1 MDSYIPQ
8 SPSGMT
14 PRSFPASSGS
24 QNCLSSF
31 PPAMAYVPMQ
41 QWQQTYDLGL
51 ALSRG
56 TIFPELDL
64 PFVMGRC
71 Q

>member
-1 MDSYIPQ
+1 MDPYMSQTPSAVMPC
-8 SPSGMT
+8 SPSGGQQ
-14 PRSFPASSGS
+14 PAI
-24 QNCLSSF
+24 SSF

-51 ALSRG
+51 GFSRG

-64 PFVMGRC
+64 PFMMGRC

>member
-1 MDSYIPQ
+1 MDPYMPQ
-8 SPSGMT
+8 SAPLL
-14 PRSFPASSGS
+14 RSCSAAAGQQPF
-24 QNCLSSF
+24 LSSF
-31 PPAMAYVPMQ
+31 PLAMAYVPMQ

-51 ALSRG
+51 GFSRG

-64 PFVMGRC
+64 PFMMGRC